1 MAVVVNRDAAAGRP
15 ASYAYPYYGHA
26 YPLSYGA
33 IASYVNSGKEYDHDA
48 IGGGRSVA

>member
-1 MAVVVNRDAAAGRP
+1 MNLNLRQLEILP
-15 ASYAYPYYGHA
+15 AISHYGHA

-33 IASYVNSGKEYDHDA
+33 IASYVNSDKEYDHDA